1 LIDSQTQNQDI
12 NNILPALLSVAGAC
26 QKLSLG
32 RTKVYELIDGHEIE
46 AVKIGAKR
54 LITTTSIDAYV
65 DRLIGE
71 QHAR

>member
-1 LIDSQTQNQDI
+1 M
-12 NNILPALLSVAGAC
+12 AGAC

>member
-1 LIDSQTQNQDI
+1 MIDSQTQNQSTE
-12 NNILPALLSVAGAC
+12 NVSAALLTVAGTC

-54 LITTTSIDAYV
+54 LITAASVDDYV
-65 DRLIGE
+65 GRLCE

>member
-1 LIDSQTQNQDI
+1 MIDSQTQNQSTE
-12 NNILPALLSVAGAC
+12 NVLAALLTVAGTC

-46 AVKIGAKR
+46 AVKIGTKR